1 MNSQAHGKYPK
12 DCSQLCHHGFQIRT
26 WFPTCLVY
34 PPAWPQQGLL
44 PCLRWEGVG
53 AAPREAGQRP
63 SCSISSWRDSHP
75 TPTPAAL
82 YSWSPPFSGWPACPA
97 PLPGSGWALVH
108 LSGTR
113 RLIKSP
119 RKQGQRA
126 GAEEGAALGHV
137 WLQGFFGPCSNLPPE
152 RQGPG
157 HLTWQAV
164 RTCTR
169 VYVYSSVCSQ
179 V

>member
-63 SCSISSWRDSHP
+63 SCSISSWRDSTQPPPRQPYTVGLPHSPAGLLVRHP
-75 TPTPAAL
+75 SQAQAGLWFISAAPAASL
-82 YSWSPPFSGWPACPA
+82 SR
-97 PLPGSGWALVH
+97 LVNRGSGQGRRRGLLWATSGFRAFLVPVPIFPQK
-108 LSGTR
+108 G
-113 RLIKSP
+113 
-119 RKQGQRA
+119 
-126 GAEEGAALGHV
+126 
-137 WLQGFFGPCSNLPPE
+137 
-152 RQGPG
+152 
-157 HLTWQAV
+157 
-164 RTCTR
+164 R
-169 VYVYSSVCSQ
+169 VQ
-179 V
+179 DT